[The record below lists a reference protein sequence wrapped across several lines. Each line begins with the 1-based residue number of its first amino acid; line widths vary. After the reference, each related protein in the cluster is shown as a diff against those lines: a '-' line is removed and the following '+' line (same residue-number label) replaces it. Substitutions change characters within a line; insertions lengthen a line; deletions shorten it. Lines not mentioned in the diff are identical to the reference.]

1 MHFKSIEMT
10 GFKSFADRTIV
21 NLDAGITAV
30 VGPNGSGKSNVLD
43 AVRWVLG
50 EQSAKAL
57 RGGHMQDVIFNGS
70 EHRQPT
76 GMSEV
81 TVTFD
86 NADSRLPIDFAEVQ
100 VTRRLYRSGESE
112 YLLNKAQCRLRDIQE
127 LFMDTG
133 IGTNAYSLIGQG
145 KIDLVLSSRPED
157 RRYLFEEAAGII
169 KYKNRKRVAMR
180 KLDSAEQNLLRLAD
194 IIQEVE
200 RQMRTLK
207 RQVNAAIRHRELTTE
222 LRDLEIRS
230 AWLKHRA
237 LSAAIV
243 ELKELFEKAQEAYE
257 QMSTETSKLEA
268 RDEELSLERIELER
282 VLTARRDGVYQI
294 DSEMERLESEIAL
307 LRKEIDF
314 SKRRQEEA
322 LEERQNFLA
331 RAEELQGAQGN
342 IDTRAGSL
350 RAEIDALHAETQEK
364 QAAHEGMT
372 ETVRAAETALET
384 LRGRTMD
391 SMSTRNRTQSEAD
404 NLAEAI
410 EKLDAQL
417 QQLYGRQEVQ
427 GGRNE
432 SVVSELQAAQK
443 AESEQQAALTKTV
456 DERQAKQAAHAK
468 ALDSLGTK
476 NDELQD
482 LRETKSSQEARLN
495 SLRELRDSY
504 EGFATGVRA
513 VMMAKQHERPEV
525 QGVIGPVGDLLSTEK
540 TYGAAIEAAL
550 GGNVNNVVVE
560 QADAAKEAIRFLK
573 ETKAGRVTFLPLDTI
588 RSNPNDDYNSVAGY
602 PGVIGKA
609 IDHVQFEG
617 YLRPVV
623 EYLLWNTLIVETI
636 DDAIRIARSEKRYPR
651 LVTIE
656 GEVVTSSGAV
666 TGGATKHQS
675 RGLLGRSAEIEELEG
690 KVEKAI
696 RRGQS
701 LLGEIER
708 LRDTVTGLANGIRT
722 LQQQEDEQRKA
733 LNVSGVQIA
742 RLSTELES
750 LQAGVKQLT
759 EQRDG
764 LLQEREAADKRRR
777 EALAQVTTME
787 TDGEALQRETT
798 AAQEKVAQLREAQ
811 SRSAEALGELRVK
824 MASLTQH
831 LEENERNRLR
841 EQREHEE
848 ALREAER
855 RVELVDELKEREKDL
870 QGGIA
875 QHLERAKAL
884 SETKGEASSKVVE
897 AQNKQT
903 KVLEE
908 AEAVGKELKSLRERT
923 NAAMKEVH
931 RLDKELTHNE
941 DQVEFFQERI
951 LEEYQIALAQL
962 PEEEVGADELDD
974 ETREARI
981 DECRDALKRLGT
993 VNLMAIEEYEALEKR
1008 YEFLTTQ
1015 EEDLRK
1021 AREALLNVVDR
1032 IDGTIKAMF
1041 LETFDMVSENFKN
1054 FFRRLFNGG
1063 QARIY
1068 LLDEDDPLE
1077 SGIEIEARPPG
1088 KKPQSISLLSGGEQ
1102 AMTAIALLFSIFAAR
1117 PSPFCV
1123 LDEVDAPLDDAN
1135 IGRFLLLVQEFTN
1148 DSQFIII
1155 THNKQTMASADAIY
1169 GVTQQE
1175 RGVSEVVSV
1184 RFEEVKEDAESAA

>member
-112 YLLNKAQCRLRDIQE
+112 YMLNKAPCRLRDIQE

-145 KIDLVLSSRPED
+145 KIDMVLSSRPED

-200 RQMRTLK
+200 RQMRSLK
-207 RQVNAAIRHRELTTE
+207 RQVNAAIRHRELTAE

-243 ELKELFEKAQEAYE
+243 ALKEQFEKAQEAYE
-257 QMSTETSKLEA
+257 QMSAKTSKLEA
-268 RDEELSLERIELER
+268 RDEELSLARIELER

-322 LEERQNFLA
+322 LEERQNFLN
-331 RAEELQGAQGN
+331 RAQELQGAQGE

-350 RAEIDALHAETQEK
+350 RGEIDALHQDIQEK
-364 QAAHEGMT
+364 QSAHEGMT
-372 ETVRAAETALET
+372 ETVRAAEGALEAI
-384 LRGRTMD
+384 RGRAME
-391 SMSTRNRTQSEAD
+391 SMNTRNRTQSEAE
-404 NLAEAI
+404 NLAATI
-410 EKLDAQL
+410 ERLDAQL
-417 QQLYGRQEVQ
+417 GQLYTRQEEQ

-432 SVVSELQAAQK
+432 SVVTELQAAQK

-456 DERQAKQAAHAK
+456 DERQAKQAAHAE

-482 LRETKSSQEARLN
+482 LREKKSSQEARLN

-513 VMMAKQHERPEV
+513 VMLAKQHERHEV

-609 IDHVQFEG
+609 IDHVQFDG

-636 DDAIRIARSEKRYPR
+636 DDAIRIARSERRYPR
-651 LVTIE
+651 LVTVE

-675 RGLLGRSAEIEELEG
+675 RGLLGRSAEIDELE
-690 KVEKAI
+690 KQVEQAT
-696 RRGQS
+696 RRGKA

-708 LRDTVTGLANGIRT
+708 LRDTVTGLANGIRA
-722 LQQQEDEQRKA
+722 LQQQEEEQRKA
-733 LNVSGVQIA
+733 LNASGVQIA
-742 RLSTELES
+742 RLSTELEN
-750 LQAGVKQLT
+750 LQAGTKQLT

-764 LLQEREAADKRRR
+764 LLQEREAADKRRQ
-777 EALAQVTTME
+777 EALVKVGSME
-787 TDGEALQRETT
+787 TDGEALERETT

-811 SRSAEALGELRVK
+811 SRAAEALGELRVK

-848 ALREAER
+848 ALKEAER
-855 RVELVDELKEREKDL
+855 RVTLVDELKEREKAL
-870 QGGIA
+870 QEGIA
-875 QHLERAKAL
+875 QHMERAKAL
-884 SETKGEASSKVVE
+884 SETKGEASSKVME
-897 AQNKQT
+897 AQNKQQ
-903 KVLEE
+903 KVIEE
-908 AEAVGKELKSLRERT
+908 AEAVGKELKSLRENT
-923 NAAMKEVH
+923 STAMKEVH

-941 DQVEFFQERI
+941 DQVEFFQTRI
-951 LEEYQIALAQL
+951 MEEYQIALVQL
-962 PEEEVGADELDD
+962 PEDQVGADELDD
-974 ETREARI
+974 ETREERI
-981 DECRDALKRLGT
+981 DECREALKRLGT

-1032 IDGTIKAMF
+1032 IDSTIKTMF
-1041 LETFDMVSENFKN
+1041 LETFDTVSENFKN

-1135 IGRFLLLVQEFTN
+1135 IGRFLGLVNEFTK

-1155 THNKQTMASADAIY
+1155 THSKQTMASADAIY

-1184 RFEEVKEDAESAA
+1184 RFEDVKEDAEAPV